1 VEGRQGFPEAVRC
14 FSLNF
19 CFMLNYHKLY
29 LFIIFMKKIIKKGL
43 LGMFR
48 FYKFFYKMRNDK
60 NIMLKH

>member
-1 VEGRQGFPEAVRC
+1 MVFLSK
-14 FSLNF
+14 FL
-19 CFMLNYHKLY
+19 FMLNYHKLY